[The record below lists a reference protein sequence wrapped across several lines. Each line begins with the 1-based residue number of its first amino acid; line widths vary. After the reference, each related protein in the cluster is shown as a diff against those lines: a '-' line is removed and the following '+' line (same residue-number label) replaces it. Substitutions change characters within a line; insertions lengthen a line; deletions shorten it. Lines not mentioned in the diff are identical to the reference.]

1 MVKYSLDEI
10 FFLERGKLVSDQQK
24 DVLKTSPSSIY
35 HIDIKKMGG
44 LIYMLARDK
53 DVSYEQRLKY
63 IEQFKNSGMSQE
75 DFAKQIGVTRNT
87 LKTWLEVDEVIS
99 FGVIDLTETFV
110 EDNKTIFTSDKIRI
124 ELSKGFNKRLLKS
137 IVEVLVHV
145 K

>member
-1 MVKYSLDEI
+1 MV
-10 FFLERGKLVSDQQK
+10 
-24 DVLKTSPSSIY
+24 
-35 HIDIKKMGG
+35 
-44 LIYMLARDK
+44 ARDK

>member
-1 MVKYSLDEI
+1 
-10 FFLERGKLVSDQQK
+10 
-24 DVLKTSPSSIY
+24 
-35 HIDIKKMGG
+35 
-44 LIYMLARDK
+44 MLARDK

-124 ELSKGFNKRLLKS
+124 ELSQGFNRKLLKN